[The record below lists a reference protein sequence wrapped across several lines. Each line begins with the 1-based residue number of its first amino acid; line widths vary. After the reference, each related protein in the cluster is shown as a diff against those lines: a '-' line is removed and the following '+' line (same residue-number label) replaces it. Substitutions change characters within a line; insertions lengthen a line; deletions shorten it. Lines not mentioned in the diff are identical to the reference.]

1 MTKLLKINAT
11 QHVGVNPRPL
21 DIWMVDPL
29 GVVLNMV
36 LMMILVLMM
45 MLVLVQVEL
54 MLSQVT
60 GKMVLA
66 VAKVCEAAARSSN
79 TGEKVGCNFHHGGHV
94 LGS

>member
-1 MTKLLKINAT
+1 MTKLLKINAN
-11 QHVGVNPRPL
+11 VGEHPRPL